1 MIPDIV
7 HEATYPYPPELVW
20 RAIAAPDA
28 LEAWLMRNDLRE
40 PGVGGRFRFVDR
52 PRPFWDGVCECEIAE
67 ADAPRRF
74 ALRWGVG
81 GKAAPSDV
89 SWTLEPAPGGGT
101 HVTFRHAGLTGA
113 MGWIMK
119 KGMDRGWR
127 RMMEASIPFVLAR
140 LAAGRLPTRD
150 EVAAELRRAR

>member
-7 HEATYPYPPELVW
+7 HEATYRHPPDRVW
-20 RAIAAPDA
+20 RAIAAHDA
-28 LEAWLMRNDLRE
+28 LEAWLMENDLRE
-40 PGVGGRFRFVDR
+40 PRAGERFRFRDR

-81 GKAAPSDV
+81 GSAAPSTV
-89 SWTLEPAPGGGT
+89 SWTLEPVPGGT
-101 HVTFRHAGLTGA
+101 HVLFRHAGLTGV

-119 KGMDRGWR
+119 RGMDKGWR
-127 RMMEASIPFVLAR
+127 RMLDRSLPFVLAG
-140 LAAGRLPTRD
+140 LAAGRLPGRE
-150 EVAAELRRAR
+150 EVLEELRRRR